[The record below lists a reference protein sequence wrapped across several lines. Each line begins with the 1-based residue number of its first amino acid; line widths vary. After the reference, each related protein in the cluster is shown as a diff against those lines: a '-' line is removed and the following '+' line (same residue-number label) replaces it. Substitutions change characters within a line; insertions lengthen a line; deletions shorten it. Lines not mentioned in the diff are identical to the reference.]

1 MKNILTVIV
10 HQENASGDHD
20 EKMFL
25 PFGAADPDRL
35 TARIV
40 VRLCG
45 NTYMFWEDAKWY
57 RHFEKLFGGLS
68 EIWTYP

>member
-1 MKNILTVIV
+1 MKRYIRTDIDDSKHMKNILTVIV
-10 HQENASGDHD
+10 HQENASGNHD

-45 NTYMFWEDAKWY
+45 NTYMFWENAK
-57 RHFEKLFGGLS
+57 
-68 EIWTYP
+68 

>member
-1 MKNILTVIV
+1 MKRSIRTDTDDSKHMKNILTVIV

-45 NTYMFWEDAKWY
+45 NTYMFWEDAK
-57 RHFEKLFGGLS
+57 
-68 EIWTYP
+68 

>member
-1 MKNILTVIV
+1 MKRYIRTDIDDSKHMKNILTVIV

-45 NTYMFWEDAKWY
+45 NTYMFWENAK
-57 RHFEKLFGGLS
+57 
-68 EIWTYP
+68 